1 MKNPLNVRLGLTS
14 LLFVLFLTACGSATP
29 TPSPTVVVG
38 EPAVATL
45 PSGYPAEE
53 SAQAVAQPTVENK
66 PEGYPAGADV
76 AVVQPTAESKPEGY
90 PAVVDEPAGTPRIFA
105 IDPTQTTVSYVVEE
119 TFLENSADSL
129 GIPAGLV
136 DTIGS
141 TQEVSGQLVLD
152 LSQAQFLLS
161 SEFEV
166 DLSTLT
172 SDQERRD
179 NRLKDEWLESA
190 TYPLAT
196 FKSTSVS
203 QMPQNYVEGF
213 GVELTVE
220 GELTIRGVTKP
231 AVFEV
236 NAKLENGVIT
246 GTAVADLLMSDFGVE
261 PPTMLGL
268 FSVEDAFQV
277 QVEFVATEQK

>member
-1 MKNPLNVRLGLTS
+1 MKHPLNLRLGLTS

-29 TPSPTVVVG
+29 TPAPTAVID

-45 PSGYPAEE
+45 PSGYPAETE
-53 SAQAVAQPTVENK
+53 AQAVAQPTVESK

-76 AVVQPTAESKPEGY
+76 AVVQPTAASQSAGY
-90 PAVVDEPAGTPRIFA
+90 PAADEVPAGVIRNFA
-105 IDPTQTTVSYVVEE
+105 IDPTQTTVSYVVKE

-129 GIPAGLV
+129 GIPSGLV

-141 TQEVSGQLVLD
+141 TQEVSGQMVLD

-179 NRLKDEWLESA
+179 NRLKDEWLQSA
-190 TYPLAT
+190 TYPMAT
-196 FKSTSVS
+196 FKSTSIS

-213 GVELTVE
+213 GVTLTVE
-220 GELTIRGVTKP
+220 GELTIRDVTKP

-236 NAKLENGVIT
+236 TAKLENGMIT
-246 GTAVADLLMSDFGVE
+246 GTAVAELLMSDFGVE